1 MSRIAWG
8 QIHLDQISRGVCA
21 VALAGLFALALP
33 GSFAVAQQKKSA
45 EPPSPAAEKQAAK
58 EAASRA
64 YEGGLKSFQAGKYQP
79 AVDQLSTALRGGG
92 LASGDMARALYTR
105 GLAYKRQ
112 NKPGLAISDLTS
124 ALWLKNGL
132 IESDRQAAMAE
143 RADAYKMAGLG
154 DGPAVPD
161 SVVAADPNK
170 GPDAPRPVTKAE
182 AKAQAQAPAPVQ
194 PAAPTPSGEAATSAW
209 SSEPSQQVT
218 RQQPDSE
225 KAQEAARA
233 RKLAAAPVDSGGLD
247 SAAVATLVRND
258 EAAKAA
264 APVPQEVPAP
274 QQTALAAPS
283 ASAWETT
290 AAPASGSADT
300 PVLSALPTESSPAP
314 AASSSV
320 ASSVSGFFSNMFG
333 GGSSSSSA
341 PVTVTAAA
349 PAPAAPWTSPDS
361 PSSLTTASTSATP
374 PVTKPQPITSVAKAP
389 APKAAVKGG
398 KYKLHIAAVRS
409 RPEAESLAQ
418 QLAQAHAADFNSRS
432 PTVDEAVIGTMGTF
446 YRVRVGGYPNAEE
459 SRGICNKLRTSG
471 FDCLVVTN

>member
-8 QIHLDQISRGVCA
+8 QIDLDQISRGVCA

-64 YEGGLKSFQAGKYQP
+64 YDGGLKSFQSGKYQP

-182 AKAQAQAPAPVQ
+182 AKAQTQAPIQ
-194 PAAPTPSGEAATSAW
+194 PAASAPSGEAATSAW
-209 SSEPSQQVT
+209 SSEPTQQVT

-264 APVPQEVPAP
+264 APVPQAAPAP
-274 QQTALAAPS
+274 QQTALAATS

-290 AAPASGSADT
+290 AAPASGSAEA
-300 PVLSALPTESSPAP
+300 PALSALPTEPSSAP

-341 PVTVTAAA
+341 PATVTAAA
-349 PAPAAPWTSPDS
+349 PAPAAPWTSPDN
-361 PSSLTTASTSATP
+361 PSSLTTASTSAAP
-374 PVTKPQPITSVAKAP
+374 PVSKAQPVTSVAKAP
-389 APKAAVKGG
+389 APKPAVKGG

>member
-1 MSRIAWG
+1 MGQINWG
-8 QIHLDQISRGVCA
+8 QINRIARAAALGGVIA
-21 VALAGLFALALP
+21 FGLP
-33 GSFAVAQQKKSA
+33 GASAVAQQKKEA
-45 EPPSPAAEKQAAK
+45 QPPNPAAEKQAAK
-58 EAASRA
+58 DAASRA
-64 YEGGLKSFQAGKYQP
+64 YESGVKSFQAGKFQP

-105 GLAYKRQ
+105 GLSYKRQ

-154 DGPAVPD
+154 DGPVVPD

-170 GPDAPRPVTKAE
+170 GPDAPKPVTKAE
-182 AKAQAQAPAPVQ
+182 AKAQAQVPVQAAVTAPA
-194 PAAPTPSGEAATSAW
+194 SEAATSAW
-209 SSEPSQQVT
+209 TSEPAQQVT
-218 RQQPDSE
+218 RQEPDSE

-264 APVPQEVPAP
+264 APVPEAAPAP

-290 AAPASGSADT
+290 AAPASGSAEA
-300 PVLSALPTESSPAP
+300 PALSALPTETNAAP

-320 ASSVSGFFSNMFG
+320 ASSVSGFFSNIFG
-333 GGSSSSSA
+333 GGSSSSA
-341 PVTVTAAA
+341 PPPTVTAAA
-349 PAPAAPWTSPDS
+349 PAPAAPWTSPDAQ
-361 PSSLTTASTSATP
+361 SSLTTASTSAAP
-374 PVTKPQPITSVAKAP
+374 PVSKAQPVTSVVKAP
-389 APKAAVKGG
+389 APKAVVKGG

-409 RPEAESLAQ
+409 RPEAESLAK
-418 QLAQAHAADFNSRS
+418 QLAQAHAADFNSRA